1 MRGGNYLRGA
11 FPPLASTALMMAL
24 GCGGGQS
31 GGSSPQPPTSTPAT
45 ITVSGT
51 AWGTSTK
58 YIGANEGDQFF
69 DVADFKDLGINTYR
83 IYGSVAR
90 WEYQPD
96 SGTIGSPTEAQIQ
109 ANPNVINWSWWDT
122 VMTSP
127 PGGSDYSWDGDTTA
141 WQGNART
148 IFQTLLQN
156 GIRPLVVLRPISPGG
171 APAWA
176 NQSMNPPNAT
186 TGQNAWWEHVFALV
200 YWLNVRN
207 NYQVDDWE
215 IENEPDNPPQ
225 GWSGTLGDY
234 VSFAAL
240 TANAIN
246 YVYSTYLPGRTPHI
260 YASVSTGGSTWPQS
274 LMQQAPGSF
283 DSVDIHDYDANIST
297 YVSTVHG
304 WMSANGFANAP
315 LWVTEWSTYTASQY
329 ENASFGVSDV
339 ISNLILSSQ
348 PGSNYVYGSHIYSL
362 YDWGAGA
369 YGLIGPGDTPRTDY
383 YAMRMVIRGLQGG
396 RTTFQT
402 TCSASGLLA
411 ITTKDTSGHYWV
423 LIADTS
429 SSATSAT
436 LNLSAL
442 ISSGQGSM
450 WQFDSSHNDVV
461 VGSPILAGGQV
472 ALSLAANTAYLLEF

>member
-1 MRGGNYLRGA
+1 MESGTCVRIA
-11 FPPLASTALMMAL
+11 SPLLVGTALMIAL
-24 GCGGGQS
+24 GCGGGQPGS
-31 GGSSPQPPTSTPAT
+31 SSPQPPPSSPAT

-51 AWGTSTK
+51 PWGTSTQ
-58 YIGANEGDQFF
+58 YIGANEGDQYFNA
-69 DVADFKDLGINTYR
+69 ADIKDLGINTYR

-96 SGTIGSPTEAQIQ
+96 SGTVGSPTEAQIQ

-122 VMTSP
+122 VMTTP
-127 PGGSDYSWDGDTTA
+127 PGGSDYSWDGDTTV

-148 IFQTLLQN
+148 IFQTLQQN
-156 GIRPLVVLRPISPGG
+156 GIRTVVVLRPVSPGG
-171 APAWA
+171 TPTWA
-176 NQSMNPPNAT
+176 DQSMNPPSTT
-186 TGQNAWWEHVFALV
+186 TGQNAWWEHVFALA

-207 NYQVDDWE
+207 KYVVDDWE
-215 IENEPDNPPQ
+215 IENEPDNSTQ
-225 GWSGTLGDY
+225 GWSGSLSDY
-234 VSFAAL
+234 VSFSAL

-260 YASVSTGGSTWPQS
+260 YAPVTTGSSTWPQS

-304 WMSANGFANAP
+304 SMSANGFTNSP
-315 LWVTEWSTYTASQY
+315 LWVTEWSTYAASQY

-362 YDWGAGA
+362 YDWGSGA
-369 YGLIGPGDTPRTDY
+369 YGLMGPGDTPRADY
-383 YAMRMVIRGLQGG
+383 YAMRLAIRGLHGG

-402 TCSASGLLA
+402 TCSVPGLMA
-411 ITTKDTSGHYWV
+411 ITTKDISGHYWV

-436 LNLSAL
+436 VNLSSL
-442 ISSGQGSM
+442 ISNGQGMM

-461 VGSPILAGGQV
+461 VASPTLASGQV
-472 ALSLAANTAYLLEF
+472 TLSLSANTAFLLEF

>member
-1 MRGGNYLRGA
+1 MRGAKYLRRS
-11 FPPLASTALMMAL
+11 FPPLAGTALMMAL

-51 AWGTSTK
+51 TWGTSTQ
-58 YIGANEGDQFF
+58 YIGANEGDQYFNA
-69 DVADFKDLGINTYR
+69 ADFKDLGINTYR

-90 WEYQPD
+90 WEYQQD

-122 VMTSP
+122 VMTTP
-127 PGGSDYSWDGDTTA
+127 PGGSDYSWDGETTA

-148 IFQTLLQN
+148 IFQTLLQS
-156 GIRPLVVLRPISPGG
+156 GIRPVVVLRPVSPGG
-171 APAWA
+171 TPAWA
-176 NQSMNPPNAT
+176 NQQMNPPNTT

-207 NYQVDDWE
+207 NYEVDDWE

-225 GWSGTLGDY
+225 GWSGTLSDY

-240 TANAIN
+240 SANAIN

-260 YASVSTGGSTWPQS
+260 YAPVSTGGSTWPQS
-274 LMQQAPGSF
+274 LMQQALGSF

-304 WMSANGFANAP
+304 WMSANGFTNAP
-315 LWVTEWSTYTASQY
+315 LWVTEWSTYTAGQY
-329 ENASFGVSDV
+329 ADSAFGVSNV
-339 ISNLILSSQ
+339 INNLILQSE
-348 PGSNYVYGSHIYSL
+348 PGSNYVYGSHIFGL
-362 YDWGAGA
+362 YDWGSGA
-369 YGLIGPGDTPRTDY
+369 YGLIGPGDVPRSDY
-383 YAMRMVIRGLQGG
+383 YAMRMVIRALQGG
-396 RTTFQT
+396 RVTYQT
-402 TCSASGLLA
+402 TCSSPSLLA

-423 LIADTS
+423 LMSNAS
-429 SSATSAT
+429 SSSISAT
-436 LNLSAL
+436 LNVSSLL
-442 ISSGQGSM
+442 SSGTGTM

-461 VGSPILAGGQV
+461 AGSPVLQSGQMSITLPANGAILI
-472 ALSLAANTAYLLEF
+472 EF